1 MQDLFLELVELH
13 AAATEARE
21 DAARALWLQRARRAV
36 GWLLALS
43 GSWRVAMAVVH
54 VAGSTNQRAAFA
66 SRAEGADAA
75 TAAWLLLHR
84 TGLGSSALGQFV
96 GRRGLPF
103 WSQGVGL
110 VLVASLG
117 LASASGFLSAVQR
130 ARRASLT
137 TNQPSSPAPAPLLS
151 SSSSTLSPSSP
162 SSGSW
167 ALSAES
173 LAPLTTLSLGAYLLG
188 SLLLLRVQVPCR
200 FRHGAL
206 ALVLGDVEFGFY
218 HQWCALVLGCICWTR
233 LLCQNFLVLDLDFN
247 YGFVMVI
254 LDFNYA
260 PFLVASLLF
269 LSGSTPFLLSL
280 LSLLLPLA
288 WRR

>member
-1 MQDLFLELVELH
+1 MH

-21 DAARALWLQRARRAV
+21 DAARAPWLQRSRRLL

-54 VAGSTNQRAAFA
+54 VAGSSTNQRAAFA

-75 TAAWLLLHR
+75 TTVWLLLHR
-84 TGLGSSALGQFV
+84 MGLGSSALGQFI
-96 GRRGLPF
+96 GRQGLPF
-103 WSQGVGL
+103 WSQGLGL

-137 TNQPSSPAPAPLLS
+137 SNQPSSPAPSPLLS
-151 SSSSTLSPSSP
+151 SSSSS

-173 LAPLTTLSLGAYLLG
+173 IAPLTTLSLGAYLLG

-218 HQWCALVLGCICWTR
+218 HQWCVFCSTSTILS
-233 LLCQNFLVLDLDFN
+233 NESSFFSN
-247 YGFVMVI
+247 YIQCFQ
-254 LDFNYA
+254 
-260 PFLVASLLF
+260 
-269 LSGSTPFLLSL
+269 
-280 LSLLLPLA
+280 
-288 WRR
+288 